1 MLSQPDQRFLIS
13 RFQAGHEISGSQNLM
28 QKKSG
33 KKEKDPGK
41 DGKIIRGKKVLRRKT
56 QISGKESVIPGIGE
70 DKELMISKPQIAPA
84 GRTGEKKEEHTE
96 EKTCRSG
103 AFLQKLLKRY
113 HKQHTGAE
121 QA

>member
-1 MLSQPDQRFLIS
+1 
-13 RFQAGHEISGSQNLM
+13 M

-84 GRTGEKKEEHTE
+84 GRTGEKKRSIQRRKPAGAGHFSRSFSRGIISSIQEPSRLKIPKQYLTFRG
-96 EKTCRSG
+96 EKKGNSRNKS
-103 AFLQKLLKRY
+103 A
-113 HKQHTGAE
+113 
-121 QA
+121 